1 MCQNFMLSLGTWK
14 LTSNM
19 SSRTRFWYHVYAY
32 TFFGIF
38 IVTCIFTAVK
48 LVVMI
53 CTGGQITQVI
63 EHMAKIT
70 LSVIL
75 IIKCRI
81 YGGEEITKLIGTGM
95 RDTNRAGKSSEKIR
109 NIILENVKFCNNV
122 NLVVVVLTIMAGSF
136 YDINVFVEAY
146 QFEKQH
152 NFTIRPKHL
161 MAVYYPFEENF
172 YTVFICE
179 NVLVIYITLLSC
191 AYQTLLNSIMVN
203 AVAQIKVIQ
212 YHFGSYDEHGKNQL
226 TEIVLQK
233 KLKSVIHHHQDL
245 IKTIEDLNDSINIAV
260 LIEYYFSSVMIASM
274 IIQFMNGVHMAFY
287 GVMLVQVSFQ
297 LLLFGICADEIR
309 TQSEAIAT
317 NIYFTNWYER
327 SIPTKKLILFSM
339 MRSAKPLMLTIGPF
353 GAMTAESVIAIF
365 KGAYSYLS
373 LLSQGK

>member
-1 MCQNFMLSLGTWK
+1 MCKNFMLSLGTWK
-14 LTSNM
+14 LTGNM

-48 LVVMI
+48 LVDMI

-81 YGGEEITKLIGTGM
+81 YGGEAITKLIGTGM
-95 RDTNRAGKSSEKIR
+95 RDSNRAGKSSEKIR
-109 NIILENVKFCNNV
+109 NIILENVRFCNNV

-203 AVAQIKVIQ
+203 AVAQIK
-212 YHFGSYDEHGKNQL
+212 
-226 TEIVLQK
+226 
-233 KLKSVIHHHQDL
+233 
-245 IKTIEDLNDSINIAV
+245 
-260 LIEYYFSSVMIASM
+260 
-274 IIQFMNGVHMAFY
+274 GVHMAFY

-327 SIPTKKLILFSM
+327 SISTKKLILFSM